1 LGSGQLARTAYP
13 SIGLQHQLYDSTS
26 AYTRVDR
33 FNRMTTVS
41 WEEAATAYKAYDVTL
56 AWDRGGN
63 ILSVDD
69 KGHTGFD
76 FLYSIDD
83 LDRVTRA
90 HRGTLSGG
98 SISTAKQ
105 DQRWTLDHL
114 GNWSQNR
121 FDLNGDGDFTDAEEL
136 DELRGHNAVNEILD
150 RDTNGDSTPEFTL
163 AYDAVGQL
171 TDDGEDYKY
180 TWDAFGRMRKILKR
194 SNDALVEE
202 IRYNGLGFMIGE
214 HYDADEDLDVDSNDP
229 WYYHAYDERWRQIAT
244 YRGADTSPKEEWVL
258 HQAGLDGLGGSS
270 YINAIALRDRDHNT
284 AWTSASDGT
293 REQRIFY
300 SQNWRGDVVALT
312 KSDGTQVEQVR
323 YTAYGIPFGLP
334 AGDLDS
340 DGDCDAADETLLD
353 GIIAAS
359 GYDVRGDLDTDGDCD
374 ATDKAQ
380 IATGSTLGASAMSKV
395 GQRFGSQGSGSL
407 SALQVCHTRYRLH
420 DPRIGVWSSRDP
432 LLFVEGFNVYSSF
445 KLNPISLTDP
455 YGLSSTQAKSDDE
468 PFGAQPSSPGPCSPV
483 GFKQQDPPKF
493 VTVVLVWSSSDDPS
507 EICDLY
513 LVVERTC
520 TGGDDYNR
528 CFNDCIK
535 LAKQNADY
543 AASQL
548 RNAPSI
554 CGLPI
559 GAAAVTGGTFGFGL
573 GKAISAIIAPL
584 TGPLMPATATGITA
598 ATTIAGAGAG
608 ALLAAPAALSCMMD
622 KVIGNNNAQ
631 EALKQKT
638 KDCHDECGEAH
649 GDDTYWKHD
658 NYYKVEC
665 PSTHW

>member
-1 LGSGQLARTAYP
+1 MSRVSGVNVDGTLLVRYAYLGSGQLARTAYP
-13 SIGLQHQLYDSTS
+13 SIGLQHQLYDSAN
-26 AYTRVDR
+26 AYNRVDR

-69 KGHTGFD
+69 KVHTGFD

-98 SISTAKQ
+98 SISTPKQ

-136 DELRGHNAVNEILD
+136 DELRDHNAVNEILD

-194 SNDALVEE
+194 SDDSLVEE

-229 WYYHAYDERWRQIAT
+229 WYFHAYDERWRQIAT

-284 AWTSASDGT
+284 AWTAASDGT

-340 DGDCDAADETLLD
+340 DGDCDATDETLLD

-374 ATDKAQ
+374 SIDEAGLSLAHH
-380 IATGSTLGASAMSKV
+380 GRGLLSSV
-395 GQRFGSQGSGSL
+395 GQRAGFEGGW
-407 SALQVCHTRYRLH
+407 SAIDNHLILLRHRVYSSRLGTF
-420 DPRIGVWSSRDP
+420 ISRDP
-432 LLFVEGFNVYSSF
+432 LVYVDGLSLYSYTI
-445 KLNPISLTDP
+445 LNPLTSSDP
-455 YGLSSTQAKSDDE
+455 YGLSPFKCTIGLKTEDVIPAQWVDGTNLCFGYTFLYYECKAILYSLDDCIALCENAADRALANAEKKYHEAKKNCKAGGA
-468 PFGAQPSSPGPCSPV
+468 FGAGGAFLTIVLGVSGPI
-483 GFKQQDPPKF
+483 GWF
-493 VTVVLVWSSSDDPS
+493 VW
-507 EICDLY
+507 
-513 LVVERTC
+513 
-520 TGGDDYNR
+520 
-528 CFNDCIK
+528 
-535 LAKQNADY
+535 A
-543 AASQL
+543 
-548 RNAPSI
+548 
-554 CGLPI
+554 
-559 GAAAVTGGTFGFGL
+559 GAAAAGGAVGL
-573 GKAISAIIAPL
+573 SSYKLCIAPHAAEYSAAVSANKDAKDAC
-584 TGPLMPATATGITA
+584 PENCATNPKIKGSDWV
-598 ATTIAGAGAG
+598 
-608 ALLAAPAALSCMMD
+608 LVD
-622 KVIGNNNAQ
+622 
-631 EALKQKT
+631 T
-638 KDCHDECGEAH
+638 KYTKECNPIKIE
-649 GDDTYWKHD
+649 W
-658 NYYKVEC
+658 
-665 PSTHW
+665 